1 MSFAIG
7 ITTFKARFDRVKN
20 LITSIRSRGNWT
32 IILAVNGE
40 FNEPIDEDY
49 RKKILNLAS
58 ETPNCIVS
66 MFPEF
71 RSLAKLWNTI
81 LISSPNDW
89 NLILNDDVIID
100 ANFSFESLSNI
111 ADNHKETE
119 AFAINGSWSHYF
131 INRRLVEE
139 VGWFEEKLLGI
150 GEEDTDMFWRLEEI
164 GKKVHKPTM
173 VGIINAHDGSRP
185 SGVKTGVMHYTAYNR
200 DFIFNKKYSK
210 TDSGIEGMF
219 GEPRKLEFKTI
230 NSYPNEKFYW
240 NNKNILKD

>member
-7 ITTFKARFDRVKN
+7 ITTFKARFERVKN
-20 LITSIRSRGNWT
+20 LISSIRERGNWT
-32 IILAVNGE
+32 IVLAVNGE
-40 FNEPIDEDY
+40 YNEPIDEDY

-81 LISSPNDW
+81 LINSPKDW

-100 ANFSFESLSNI
+100 RNFSFASLECVAKENISN
-111 ADNHKETE
+111 

-139 VGWFEEKLLGI
+139 VGWFEERLLGI
-150 GEEDTDMFWRLEEI
+150 GEEDTDMFWRLEKI
-164 GKKVHKPTM
+164 GKKVYKPKM
-173 VGIINAHDGSRP
+173 NGIINAHDGSKP

-210 TDSGIEGMF
+210 VDSGIEGMF
-219 GEPRKLEFKTI
+219 GEPRKIEIETI

-240 NNKNILKD
+240 DNKDILSG